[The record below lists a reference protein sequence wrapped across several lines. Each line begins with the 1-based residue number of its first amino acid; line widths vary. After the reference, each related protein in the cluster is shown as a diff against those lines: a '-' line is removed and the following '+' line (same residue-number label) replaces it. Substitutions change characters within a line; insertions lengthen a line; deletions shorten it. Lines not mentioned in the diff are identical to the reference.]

1 MGNTLERPEEIRKT
15 HEEAIKMIQERYEK
29 ILEPLQQSEKILKEE
44 IKNNNYKL
52 VFAHIKSIINYVN
65 NTDYYNDTEK
75 YNKIKDYYK
84 NHFSYALVTEEAIT
98 KIKHFLF
105 HNRCKVILEIGSG
118 FGLWSALINLSINYN
133 KKEKIVNVI
142 ATDKIKYPD
151 EYLYYN
157 VKKLDYIYAIEEYS
171 DINSCLF
178 LCWPPYNS
186 QVASESLKQFKGNY
200 LIFIGEFTDITN
212 EYMNA
217 NVASREF
224 FEILNKEWEGVSPNN
239 WQPNTENYFG
249 IPNWY
254 GIGDSIYFY
263 QRKVKISDGMKS
275 SSKRRQRSKRKSKKR
290 QRSKRHSLSS

>member
-1 MGNTLERPEEIRKT
+1 MGNTLDLSEK
-15 HEEAIKMIQERYEK
+15 EK

-65 NTDYYNDTEK
+65 NTDDTEK
-75 YNKIKDYYK
+75 YNEIKQYYK

-105 HNRCKVILEIGSG
+105 RNKCKVLLEIGSG

-133 KKEKIVNVI
+133 KKKDEKIVNVI

-157 VKKLDYIYAIEEYS
+157 VKKRDYIYAIEEYS

-186 QVASESLKQFKGNY
+186 PVASESLKQFKGNY

-217 NVASREF
+217 NVATREF
-224 FEILNKEWEGVSPNN
+224 FEILDKEWEGVSPKN

-254 GIGDSIYFY
+254 DIEDSIYFY
-263 QRKVKISDGMKS
+263 QRKVKISDGVKS
-275 SSKRRQRSKRKSKKR
+275 SSKRRRQSSKRKSKRK
-290 QRSKRHSLSS
+290 SKRN